1 MKTRLC
7 QIRRIQYKTHILNK
21 IQNNPNFSLSSS
33 IALKNLFTLN
43 AILPPLARLHQALQE
58 KEDEEEEERRKRG
71 EWKHKRA
78 KLLPPG
84 RGKFPRG
91 SLRSLRSLNCAYLC
105 PFASGRPENYYV
117 TCLRRGRGAKRIRRR
132 RRRRRGGRCTR
143 SANAPRALDQP
154 RHNADIQPSPS
165 LPILLTFCQLHAAAP
180 APSHRPY
187 WSLGALLWSE
197 AKGSAHPFDHPPLLL
212 LLLRS
217 LRRAAEERRRQGSA
231 RSTPR
236 VTRLGF
242 LLFLLELDAISSS
255 ELDAG
260 TEGDN

>member
-43 AILPPLARLHQALQE
+43 AILPLLARLHQSLQE
-58 KEDEEEEERRKRG
+58 KEEEERGGSGR
-71 EWKHKRA
+71 KHKRA

-132 RRRRRGGRCTR
+132 RRR
-143 SANAPRALDQP
+143 SYALVFY
-154 RHNADIQPSPS
+154 ASSPFREPV
-165 LPILLTFCQLHAAAP
+165 LLCNDLEARENFFPIVDTNG
-180 APSHRPY
+180 Y
-187 WSLGALLWSE
+187 NNG
-197 AKGSAHPFDHPPLLL
+197 
-212 LLLRS
+212 
-217 LRRAAEERRRQGSA
+217 
-231 RSTPR
+231 
-236 VTRLGF
+236 
-242 LLFLLELDAISSS
+242 
-255 ELDAG
+255 
-260 TEGDN
+260 